1 MKTLVSWAPAPNL
14 TVTAVESGEPD
25 WLVSVNGRDAEQ
37 DRDRACCPV
46 CGIQSSSRH
55 SSYIRTLRDLSAQGR
70 PVKIQARLTRWR
82 CRNDHC
88 DRRIFA
94 ERLPTLATSFA
105 RRTVRLAGIVR
116 LFGHSVGG
124 RSSERLMARL
134 GMPVSDTTILRI
146 VKECAGVLP
155 NRAVVR
161 VAGIDEWAW
170 RKGMTFGTVIV
181 DLERRQVVELL
192 ADRSAGAAADWF
204 KKHPEI
210 EVVSRDRAGLYADA
224 ARQGAPQA
232 RQVADR
238 FHLLKNFRETVERQL
253 GRFEAPIRQSA
264 AQVEDDPDTREQPG
278 IERSNGCSEAAAHER
293 LLRRGRAA
301 ARKAMF
307 DEIRAL
313 YEAGSP
319 VTEIAR
325 KLGLG
330 PRRVYRWVRRI
341 DLPEP
346 SAMEPKVCTPAY
358 FGAFLAR
365 RWAEGTTKV
374 RHLFSDIRH
383 RGYTGSFSHLARFLA
398 PWRSGSSPSGEAG
411 ERPSSDEEAPA
422 PPRVRTLDPMTG
434 RQISPLTA
442 AALCVKPRGQM
453 TDRQIVN
460 VDALKAASEEF
471 TTMRHLA
478 MRFRGLLRGGTV
490 ERLDIWL
497 SDARTCG
504 IYGMRRFART
514 LRQDIEAVRNAV
526 LEPWSNGQT
535 EGQINRLKTLKR
547 GMYGRAGVDLLRAR
561 MMPLKG

>member
-1 MKTLVSWAPAPNL
+1 MKTLASWAPAPNL
-14 TVTAVESGEPD
+14 TVTAVELEEAD
-25 WLVSVNGRDAEQ
+25 WIVSVDSRDAEQ
-37 DRDRACCPV
+37 DRDGASCPV
-46 CGIQSSSRH
+46 CGIPSSSRH

-70 PVKIQARLTRWR
+70 PVNIQARLTRWR

-94 ERLPTLATSFA
+94 ERLPMLATPFA
-105 RRTVRLAGIVR
+105 RRTARLAGIVR

-124 RSSERLMARL
+124 RPSERLMARL
-134 GMPVSDTTILRI
+134 GMPVSDTTILRS
-146 VKECAGVLP
+146 VKGCAGAQP
-155 NRAVVR
+155 NRAMVR

-192 ADRSAGAAADWF
+192 ADRSAGASADWLRR
-204 KKHPEI
+204 HPEI

-253 GRFEAPIRQSA
+253 GRFEAPIRESSVH
-264 AQVEDDPDTREQPG
+264 VEDDPDTGEQPG
-278 IERSNGCSEAAAHER
+278 IESSNVCSEVALQER
-293 LLRRGRAA
+293 LLRRGRDA

-307 DEIRAL
+307 DEIRTL

-319 VTEIAR
+319 VSEIAR

-330 PRRVYRWVRRI
+330 PRRVHRWVRRI

-346 SAMEPKVCTPAY
+346 SAMEPKACTPAY

-365 RWAEGTTKV
+365 RWAEGSTKV

-398 PWRSGSSPSGEAG
+398 PWRGGSSSSGEAG

-453 TDRQIVN
+453 TGRQIVN
-460 VDALKAASEEF
+460 VDALKAASAEF
-471 TTMRHLA
+471 TTMRQLA

-547 GMYGRAGVDLLRAR
+547 AMYGRAGVDLLRAR
-561 MMPLKG
+561 MMPMRS